1 MAVELGSGQ
10 GSLGMEEGK
19 PAILLGWALSAYALW
34 MRELI
39 LRLMFSGID
48 ENKQGGFLT
57 KLNIFEIAM
66 HSKGNIIQTTGIH
79 LH

>member
-1 MAVELGSGQ
+1 MGK

-19 PAILLGWALSAYALW
+19 SAIVLEWTLSAYALW
-34 MRELI
+34 MREMI
-39 LRLMFSGID
+39 LRLMFLGID
-48 ENKQGGFLT
+48 ENKQEGFLT
-57 KLNIFEIAM
+57 KLSIFYIAM